1 LVNVSRDLARDR
13 SDRIEQAASSA
24 TLLHRPRCFIAQ
36 VAESAADNKPITARR
51 QGQQLF
57 HRIGD
62 V

>member
-1 LVNVSRDLARDR
+1 LVNVSRVSPAIGPIGLNK
-13 SDRIEQAASSA
+13 
-24 TLLHRPRCFIAQ
+24 LLHRPRCFIAQ

-51 QGQQLF
+51 QGQELF

>member
-1 LVNVSRDLARDR
+1 LDK
-13 SDRIEQAASSA
+13 
-24 TLLHRPRCFIAQ
+24 LLHRPSFIAQ

-51 QGQQLF
+51 QGQELF

>member
-1 LVNVSRDLARDR
+1 L
-13 SDRIEQAASSA
+13 A